1 MAVIT
6 LSGDA
11 TLTYDRFADV
21 ETTEGAADNTV
32 VEFTEDPADQTN
44 RIIDPN
50 VRVSVVSDHEDE
62 AQDDEFDMG
71 AAGDLL
77 LSEENAATQQ
87 EVVEPYFD
95 DDLFDDA
102 LFIDFA
108 NDVNEDDSQDDAW
121 MTEPI
126 SSFNFA
132 TVAATR
138 EANEPEDDWLVFD
151 SNEFEDE
158 DVFID
163 EDTFF
168 VDDVEAADED
178 ESSFEIVFDS
188 NDFDAED
195 SLIDE
200 EELFI
205 NDFVADDVD
214 EIDDDWLVFDS
225 NDFDDEDPL
234 IDDEELFVDVFDA
247 DDAVETDDDWL
258 VFDSNDFDD
267 EDSLIDDE
275 ELLVDIFETDD
286 ADETDDD
293 WLVFDSND
301 FDDEDSLID
310 DEELLVDIF
319 ETDDADETDD
329 DWLVFDSNDFD
340 DEDSFIDEDTFFVD
354 ETNEKDVEEKTSS
367 TAEIIFDSN
376 EVVDLYG
383 SADESTG
390 YSSEIVFDSNEIVG
404 SDVDSADEKF
414 DALPDIDF
422 LEIQEGFFKGLE
434 PVEENE
440 KAPSD
445 NPDAED
451 DAKDALE
458 TVKVV
463 GDVILVEEI
472 LDDAD
477 TDSSETEVEV
487 QLEEPDAPATY
498 QEADPGKEPRCSPP
512 VGRVIILSVDSQ
524 DQPSALVES
533 EEVENRYYSAATAER
548 VSAQIADEDVE
559 DEMWIVSQAGG
570 GMNFWQLE
578 NHAWNQK
585 ESQSFFS
592 SDDPNRVTIICV
604 HGYQTDMT
612 AATQDGFVLKSILDR
627 ARQATGVDRKYRIV
641 IWKWDSE
648 RYYARL
654 RIDAMEKQDIA
665 YFRGVDLGNFVGRLH
680 PDDDVAFIGFSFG
693 AIVAGSALQTLATTA
708 NPYMT
713 GHKRP
718 GIAMSGAQFDQLEEQ
733 EKGRI
738 SLLLLSAA
746 CDYDSF
752 GKYGTFRDG
761 ANLPTRVLNVYNPVD
776 FALKFYPAI
785 SSSPLAVGVAPLRG
799 HEFPN
804 AVGSIY
810 NLNASGVLGKT
821 HSFQD
826 AVSAIPSE
834 TLVNLLF

>member
-1 MAVIT
+1 MNHIRKLLFYLFLLIALSGAATVAVIT

-158 DVFID
+158 DV
-163 EDTFF
+163 
-168 VDDVEAADED
+168 
-178 ESSFEIVFDS
+178 
-188 NDFDAED
+188 
-195 SLIDE
+195 
-200 EELFI
+200 
-205 NDFVADDVD
+205 
-214 EIDDDWLVFDS
+214 
-225 NDFDDEDPL
+225 
-234 IDDEELFVDVFDA
+234 
-247 DDAVETDDDWL
+247 
-258 VFDSNDFDD
+258 
-267 EDSLIDDE
+267 
-275 ELLVDIFETDD
+275 
-286 ADETDDD
+286 
-293 WLVFDSND
+293 
-301 FDDEDSLID
+301 
-310 DEELLVDIF
+310 
-319 ETDDADETDD
+319 
-329 DWLVFDSNDFD
+329 
-340 DEDSFIDEDTFFVD
+340 FIDEDTFFVD